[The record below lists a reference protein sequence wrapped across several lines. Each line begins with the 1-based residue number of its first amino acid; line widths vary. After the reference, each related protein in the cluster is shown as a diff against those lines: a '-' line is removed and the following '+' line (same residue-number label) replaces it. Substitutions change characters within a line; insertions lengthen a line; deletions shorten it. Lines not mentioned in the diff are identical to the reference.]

1 MKTAIRRTLL
11 LVVAGLAGGAVVH
24 ASGIGRSTTT
34 HTITLLGAQT
44 SAGASTAT
52 LRTSGESPRTI
63 YQQDAPGVVV
73 VTASTTTRTNGF
85 FGPQTQRTVALG
97 SGFVIDRVGHI
108 LTNAH
113 VVLNADTVT
122 VGFAGPSGT
131 NTTFS
136 ARVLGVDRSTD
147 IAVLQPT
154 NLPPGSL
161 DPLPLGTV
169 RNVQV
174 GDQVVAIGNP
184 LGQERTLTS
193 GIISAVGRT
202 IESLAPG
209 QQIANALQTDAAINH
224 GNSGGPLI
232 NTRGQVI
239 GITSQI
245 LSDGGGTQSGNIGI
259 GFAIPIDT
267 ARTVADQIIAT
278 GHATHTYLGIRGA
291 VLTPALARQLNL
303 RSTHGVLVGTVVPGS
318 PAAKAGLHGATSTAT
333 IGGYSFPVG
342 GDVITAVDGKPI
354 VAFTDLSDAISARKP
369 GDTVTLT
376 LLRAGKTLNVTA
388 TLAAHAG

>member
-1 MKTAIRRTLL
+1 MKTVLRQTALFLL
-11 LVVAGLAGGAVVH
+11 AGVAGGAIVL
-24 ASGIGRSTTT
+24 ATGSGGTTT
-34 HTITLLGAQT
+34 HTITEVSTPGPV
-44 SAGASTAT
+44 SASTASE
-52 LRTSGESPRTI
+52 LRTSGLSARQI

-73 VTASTTTRTNGF
+73 VKAQTTTQTNTF
-85 FGPQTQRTVALG
+85 FGPQTQQAEALG
-97 SGFVIDRVGHI
+97 SGFVIDRAGHI

-113 VVLNADTVT
+113 VVVNSKNVT

-131 NTTFS
+131 DTTYQ
-136 ARVLGVDRSTD
+136 AKVLGVDKATD

-161 DPLPLGTV
+161 DPLPLGTAK
-169 RNVQV
+169 NVQV

-184 LGQERTLTS
+184 LGQERTITE
-193 GIISAVGRT
+193 GIISAVGRS

-245 LSDGGGTQSGNIGI
+245 LSDGGGPQSGNIGI

-278 GHATHTYLGIRGA
+278 GHATHTYLGIRG
-291 VLTPALARQLNL
+291 VNLTPAVAKQLNIQ
-303 RSTHGVLVGTVVPGS
+303 SSHGVLVDTVVPGS
-318 PAAKAGLHGATSTAT
+318 PADKAGLHGGTTTAT
-333 IGGYSFPVG
+333 IGGFTFPLG
-342 GDVITAVDGKPI
+342 GDVITAVDNKPI
-354 VAFTDLSDAISARKP
+354 IAFTDLTDAISSRKP

-376 LLRAGKTLNVTA
+376 LLRSGKTVTVQA
-388 TLAAHAG
+388 TLAARAG

>member
-1 MKTAIRRTLL
+1 MKTLL
-11 LVVAGLAGGAVVH
+11 RQTVLFLFAGVAGGAIVL
-24 ASGIGRSTTT
+24 ATGSGGTTT
-34 HTITLLGAQT
+34 HTITVVSTPGPV
-44 SAGASTAT
+44 SASTAAE
-52 LRTSGESPRTI
+52 LHTSGLSARQI

-73 VTASTTTRTNGF
+73 VKAQTTTQTNTF
-85 FGPQTQRTVALG
+85 FGPQTQPAEALG
-97 SGFVIDRVGHI
+97 SGFVIDRAGHI

-113 VVLNADTVT
+113 VVVNSKDVT

-131 NTTFS
+131 DTTYQ
-136 ARVLGVDRSTD
+136 AKVLGVDKATD

-169 RNVQV
+169 KNVQV

-184 LGQERTLTS
+184 LGQERTITE
-193 GIISAVGRT
+193 GIISAVGRS

-245 LSDGGGTQSGNIGI
+245 LSDGSGPQSGNIGI

-278 GHATHTYLGIRGA
+278 GHATHTYLGIRG
-291 VLTPALARQLNL
+291 VSLTPAVAKQLNIQ
-303 RSTHGVLVGTVVPGS
+303 SSHGVLVDTVVPGS
-318 PAAKAGLHGATSTAT
+318 PAAKAGLRGGTTTAT
-333 IGGYSFPVG
+333 IGGYTFPLG
-342 GDVITAVDGKPI
+342 GDVITAVNNKPI
-354 VAFTDLSDAISARKP
+354 IAFTDLTDAISSRKP

-376 LLRAGKTLNVTA
+376 LLRSGKTVTVQA
-388 TLAAHAG
+388 TLAARAG